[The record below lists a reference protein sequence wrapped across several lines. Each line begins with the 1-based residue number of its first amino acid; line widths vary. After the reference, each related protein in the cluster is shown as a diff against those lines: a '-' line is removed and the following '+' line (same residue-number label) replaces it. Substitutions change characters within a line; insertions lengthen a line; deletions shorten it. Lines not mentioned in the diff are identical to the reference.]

1 MGSCSL
7 IEARCTQMWSKV
19 AFVAILVVVAVL
31 CVTPASSQTFYGSI
45 VGTVTDS
52 TGAVV
57 PGATVTITNLG
68 TNGSQSVKSSSSGDY
83 TFVNLVPASY
93 KVDVQ
98 MANFKRFVRQA
109 AEVQV
114 NTATRVDAK
123 LQVGAA
129 TDTVE
134 VTSNAPLL
142 QTESGS
148 LGDEVQSKQM
158 DAMPLNGRNTMNLMN
173 LVPGVVPQGNTGSGV
188 AMNQGTGTGS
198 VAWGNYQIGGGMPTQ
213 SSIFIDGSPT
223 MIMQK
228 NSASLV
234 PTADTI
240 QEFQVQTSGVS
251 PEFGRF
257 GGGVVSM
264 TTRSGGN
271 QFHGTA
277 YEYIRNKV
285 LNATPFF
292 TKRAGL
298 PKGQNNQNQFGGTVG
313 GPIWKNKA
321 FFFFAYEQVHIR
333 QVATSATNVP
343 SAGMMNGTNIP
354 EVYIG
359 GVLKNGNTIDQ
370 VYATSAGAKG
380 CNITHTPGTPS
391 APGFFTITNLYSGTC
406 GDPTTKL
413 FASFYPTTPKNPTST
428 SNWNTPYSQGDNG
441 YQMSGRVDYQITQKN
456 RFFTRFTLWPLNDVN
471 PNIMGVVNPKYN
483 TIGATSHN
491 HTNNIVTGDT
501 YTINSTTVLDV
512 RADYLRQYGDS
523 IGPATGLTN
532 EADFGAPFATLSPS
546 MNYHNIPGF
555 SFGGSQVHNLFG
567 SGGSN
572 GNWSYSSALKQL
584 YNNYHLSVSL
594 TKLMGKH
601 SLKFGAEGRVLNRE
615 DLGNANSGTFTFNG
629 DIDTATATGGDE
641 WVQFLMGQFDTS
653 SIGSAHATTTYN
665 HYFGFYGADTWQA
678 TSKLTVNYGIRV
690 EMPGSYA
697 EANNNAYVLL
707 PTTAD
712 PVTGV
717 MGTLGLVNSSTYAP
731 KYALDT
737 VSPQW
742 GPRAGFAYRLN
753 NNTVIRGGYTL
764 SYLPRDAQVGV
775 FGTNMSINSTTSG
788 CTNGA
793 AANAVPAYTVAVNPF
808 VYPCN
813 NPANPQGMAIAL
825 GRNQAADKTNFM
837 YVNLSGG
844 TAIAGPVAHEPTP
857 YSQGMN
863 FSIGHTFKGDTLV
876 DLGFAH
882 ALGIHLPSISKG
894 LDQLPNTYDTCGGA
908 AYASSPQCNNT
919 QFGTNIPT
927 ASKVSV
933 TTPLG
938 AVLLPNSMQVY
949 GQAQRPFPYYKNFSN
964 NADYHG
970 TSSYNALEVK
980 VQKRF
985 GAAGQ
990 IGGAYTWMKMI
1001 TDTDSF
1007 LSSQDAGGEGVYQDY
1022 NNPKAERA
1030 LYSSNAPHRLV
1041 INYILNMPFG
1051 KGQRFG
1057 ANTNPVVSRAI
1068 SGWSLSGIT
1077 SFQSGMPLHL
1087 TTSGNKLSSVF
1098 GAGTIRPNY
1107 TAGCAKTNSG
1117 TGFLRSQAAAGSA
1130 ASAKWF
1136 NTACFTLPG
1145 TPGDAAA
1152 GSSNS
1157 FGFGNEPRV
1166 DGGLKASGVDNFDLS
1181 INKNTSIHDQIGLKF
1196 SVEAY
1201 NLFNRVQFAP
1211 PNTTTDNANFGLVT
1225 ATQNFSRVFQASL
1238 RLNF

>member
-1 MGSCSL
+1 MRNTIQNL
-7 IEARCTQMWSKV
+7 WTRIVPAL
-19 AFVAILVVVAVL
+19 FVALAICLLGTTVSA
-31 CVTPASSQTFYGSI
+31 QTFYGSI
-45 VGTVTDS
+45 VGTVTDNS
-52 TGAVV
+52 GAVV

-68 TNGSQSVKSSSSGDY
+68 TNEVRTAKTNAAGDY
-83 TFVNLVPASY
+83 SFVNLVPASY
-93 KVDVQ
+93 KVAVQ
-98 MANFKRFVRQA
+98 MASFKRFERQG
-109 AEVQV
+109 AEVEV

-123 LQVGAA
+123 LQVGA
-129 TDTVE
+129 TTETVE
-134 VTSNAPLL
+134 VTTNAPLL

-148 LGDEVQSKQM
+148 LGDEVQSKQV
-158 DAMPLNGRNTMNLMN
+158 DAMPLNGRNTMNLMD
-173 LVPGVVPQGNTGSGV
+173 LVPGVVPQGTTQTGV

-264 TTRSGGN
+264 TTKSGGN

-277 YEYIRNKV
+277 YEYIRNKI

-292 TKRAGL
+292 TNRAGL

-321 FFFFAYEQVHIR
+321 FFFFAYEQIHIR
-333 QVATSATNVP
+333 QQATS
-343 SAGMMNGTNIP
+343 STNIP
-354 EVYIG
+354 TAGMVNGSNIPEIWVG
-359 GVLKNGNTIDQ
+359 GALKNGNTADPI
-370 VYATSAGAKG
+370 YTANHANG
-380 CNITHTPGTPS
+380 CNIQHTAGTAA
-391 APGFFTITNLYSGTC
+391 APGYFTIANLYTGTC
-406 GDPTTKL
+406 GDPTTKI
-413 FASFYPTTPKNPTST
+413 FASFYPTTPKNPTAT
-428 SNWNTPYSQGDNG
+428 SNWNVPYSQGDNG
-441 YQMSGRVDYQITQKN
+441 YQMSGRFDYDVTKNN
-456 RFFTRFTLWPLNDVN
+456 RFFARFTLWPLNDVN
-471 PNIMGVVNPKYN
+471 PNIMGIVNPKYN
-483 TIGATSHN
+483 TVGATSHN

-501 YTINSTTVLDV
+501 ITLNPTTVLDI

-523 IGPATGLTN
+523 VAPSLGGVN
-532 EADFGAPFATLSPS
+532 ESDFGSAFATLAPT
-546 MNYHNIPGF
+546 MNYHVIPGF

-572 GNWSYSSALKQL
+572 GNWGYNGANKML
-584 YNNYHLSVSL
+584 YNNYHLSASV
-594 TKLMGKH
+594 TKMLSKH
-601 SLKFGAEGRVLNRE
+601 SLKFGVEARVLNRE
-615 DLGNANSGTFTFNG
+615 DVGNANSGNFTFNG
-629 DIDTATATGGDE
+629 DIDTGTGNGGDE
-641 WVQFLMGQFDTS
+641 WAQFLMGEFDSS
-653 SIGSAHATTTYN
+653 SISSAKATTTYN
-665 HYFGFYGADTWQA
+665 HYLGFYAADTWQA
-678 TSKLTVNYGIRV
+678 TTKLTLNYGIRM
-690 EMPGSYA
+690 EAPGTYA

-717 MGTLGLVNSSTYAP
+717 TGTLGLVNSNNYTQ
-731 KYALDT
+731 KNVLNT

-753 NNTVIRGGYTL
+753 SNTVVRGGYTL
-764 SYLPRDAQVGV
+764 SYLPRDTQVGV
-775 FGTNMSINSTTSG
+775 FGAQMSINSTTSG
-788 CTNGA
+788 CTNSAGA
-793 AANAVPAYTVAVNPF
+793 GNIPAYTVAVNPF
-808 VYPCN
+808 IYPCN
-813 NPANPQGMAIAL
+813 NPANPEGMAIAA
-825 GRNQAADKTNFM
+825 GRNQTLDKNNFM
-837 YVNLSGG
+837 YTNLAGG
-844 TAIAGPVAHEPTP
+844 TAISGPYPYEPFP

-863 FSIGHTFKGDTLV
+863 FSIGHTFKGETLV

-882 ALGIHLPSISKG
+882 SLGTHLPSISKG
-894 LDQLPNTYDTCGGA
+894 MDQLPDTYDICGGA
-908 AYASSPQCNNT
+908 AYASAPQCNNT
-919 QFGTNIPT
+919 QFGTNLPT
-927 ASKVSV
+927 ASKVTV

-938 AVLLPNSMQVY
+938 GVLLPNALQVY

-970 TSSYNALEVK
+970 SSSYNALEVK

-1022 NNPKAERA
+1022 TNLKAERA

-1041 INYILNMPFG
+1041 INYILNLPFG
-1051 KGQRFG
+1051 QGQRFL
-1057 ANTNPVVSRAI
+1057 ANTNPIVSRAI
-1068 SGWSLSGIT
+1068 SGWTLSGIT
-1077 SFQSGMPLHL
+1077 TLQSGMPLHL

-1107 TAGCAKTNSG
+1107 TAGCTKTNGGSG
-1117 TGFLRSQAAAGSA
+1117 FSRSLAGSGSA
-1130 ASAKWF
+1130 ATAKWF
-1136 NTACFTLPG
+1136 DTSCFTVPA
-1145 TPGDAAA
+1145 TPGDTTTTP
-1152 GSSNS
+1152 GTSS
-1157 FGFGNEPRV
+1157 FAFGNEPRV

-1181 INKNTSIHDQIGLKF
+1181 INKNTAIHDQIGLKF
-1196 SVEAY
+1196 TLEAF

-1211 PNTTTDNANFGLVT
+1211 PNTTTDNVNFGLVT
-1225 ATQNFSRVFQASL
+1225 SVQNFSRVMQASL
-1238 RLNF
+1238 RLSF